1 MFWKTQA
8 FANPTDLASSGVW
21 ENVFLSKTPGFGGV

>member
-1 MFWKTQA
+1 MTQA

-21 ENVFLSKTPGFGGV
+21 ENVLPSKTPGFDGI